1 VQEEAAAEIA
11 AYGFRVD
18 SDEAGFVHSVGH
30 GIGLSLHEG
39 PSFRRDEALP
49 AGAVVTIEPGV
60 YDPDHGG
67 VRVEDVAIVRDDGY
81 ELLGDL
87 ATGMEPAEYVSAG
100 D

>member
-39 PSFRRDEALP
+39 PSFRNDDPLP

-60 YDPDHGG
+60 YDPDQGG
-67 VRVEDVAIVRDDGY
+67 VRVEDAVVVREDGY

-87 ATGMEPAEYVSAG
+87 PTGLEPSAYVSAG

>member
-1 VQEEAAAEIA
+1 
-11 AYGFRVD
+11 
-18 SDEAGFVHSVGH
+18 VGH